1 MRGFLV
7 SAGFL
12 GALPTASLRHG
23 GVVATGGLGL
33 KVPTFGGS
41 GAHVTGGFY
50 VATSSFVDCL
60 TYTDARVKPQL
71 AHSLRY

>member
-1 MRGFLV
+1 V
-7 SAGFL
+7 NSE
-12 GALPTASLRHG
+12 
-23 GVVATGGLGL
+23 
-33 KVPTFGGS
+33 
-41 GAHVTGGFY
+41 FY